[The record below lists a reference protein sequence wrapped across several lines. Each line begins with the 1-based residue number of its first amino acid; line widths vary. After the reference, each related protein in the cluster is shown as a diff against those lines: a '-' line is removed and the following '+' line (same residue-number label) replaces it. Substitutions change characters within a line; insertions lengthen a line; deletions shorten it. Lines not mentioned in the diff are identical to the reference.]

1 MNENTTLQNKST
13 YNMRNAMVNYYLL
26 VMFTFFELF
35 LTHQYAKARTDKFIL
50 FIVLSSVL
58 IVSVVAIS
66 LTYYLDKNAPQKS
79 KVVECVPIFK
89 LSITDIAVLSFF
101 LCAVI
106 TTLISDYKLDSL
118 LGKAGRDNGLV
129 LIALYTAT
137 YFIISRFFY
146 LKNYVFA
153 AFLVF
158 GSIISLLAVLHFF
171 YIDPLG
177 IMVGYSQ
184 EVIEDFGT
192 TIGNKNTIASYMCI
206 FLPVAMMMFVVYKEH
221 AMKILSAFAIAFA
234 YCGLLVAG
242 SNSGYIGLFAM
253 LFFMILVCVR
263 KAEYMRN
270 FMLALTIMLSS
281 GVALRLFSLLF
292 KDKSKGFEKI
302 GEKLVYSKAVFV
314 IILVCA
320 IITFFLYYLKE
331 KEYIKNKWPK
341 NILTVIVIS
350 IGAVILG
357 ICAYTFYY
365 YTFVDKT
372 TDIGQLSQIFRFD
385 DRWGT
390 HRGFMWIKGMEEF
403 FKFDFFHQLFG
414 SGCDTFYH
422 VFEPHFA
429 ELSARFH
436 NSSTNCI
443 HSEYLNYLITQGYL
457 GLLSY
462 LFIIFATVI
471 RAFKISK
478 ENRLVLVFVLPVIAY
493 SAQAVV
499 NIYQPITTPFF
510 FIFISLCECLSRKS
524 NPVNKLD

>member
-1 MNENTTLQNKST
+1 MKENITLQNKST

-26 VMFTFFELF
+26 IMFTFFELF
-35 LTHQYAKARTDKFIL
+35 LTQQYAKARTDKFIL

-58 IVSVVAIS
+58 IVSVIAIS
-66 LTYYLDKNAPQKS
+66 LTYYLDKNAPQES
-79 KVVECVPIFK
+79 KVVEHAPIFK

-129 LIALYTAT
+129 LIALYTAI

-146 LKNYVFA
+146 LKTYVFA

-158 GSIISLLAVLHFF
+158 GSIISLLAILHFF

-177 IMVGYSQ
+177 IMAGYSQ
-184 EVIEDFGT
+184 EVVVDFGT

-206 FLPVAMMMFVVYKEH
+206 FLPVAMMMFVVYKER
-221 AMKILSAFAIAFA
+221 AIRILSAFAIGFA

-263 KAEYMRN
+263 KFEYTKS
-270 FMLALTIMLSS
+270 FMFAFTIMLGS
-281 GVALRLFSLLF
+281 GILLRLITLLF
-292 KDKSKGFEKI
+292 KVESKGFEKI
-302 GEKLVYSKAVFV
+302 GEKLVHSNAV
-314 IILVCA
+314 IA
-320 IITFFLYYLKE
+320 IIALCAVITYLLYYLDE
-331 KEYIKNKWPK
+331 KGFIKDKWPK
-341 NILTVIVIS
+341 NILTIIVS
-350 IGAVILG
+350 AIGAVILCA
-357 ICAYTFYY
+357 CAYTFCY

-390 HRGFMWIKGMEEF
+390 HRGFMWIKGIKDF
-403 FKFDFFHQLFG
+403 FSFDFMHQLFG

-429 ELSARFH
+429 ELSQRFH

-443 HSEYLNYLITQGYL
+443 HSEYLNYLVTQGYL

-462 LFIIFATVI
+462 LVIIFATVI
-471 RAFKISK
+471 RALKISK
-478 ENRLVLVFVLPVIAY
+478 ENRLVLIFVFPVIAY
-493 SAQAVV
+493 CAQAVV
-499 NIYQPITTPFF
+499 NIYQPITTPFL